1 MIKIHSCPK
10 GYVKDLDKSCSPE
23 ETVARAR
30 EALSL
35 HGKRVLAQTRRIDTG
50 RLGIP
55 VFMSICGED
64 AREIMPTRKQMGKG
78 ASPAQAEASALMEL
92 AERFSFFSFWNTPEN
107 FNAMTW
113 TQAERTFGEDL
124 LPISHIIHSVTDAV
138 SEEEARRILDLVP
151 WNFARVT
158 DIGAGREFMAP
169 LDWFKKLNE
178 FNGSSAGN
186 TLEESML
193 QGGCELVERH
203 VCAVIDRSRQE
214 SPNIDPASFTDPVL
228 VDLYR
233 KFTDN
238 GLRVWLKDFS
248 LGLPVPTVAAL
259 VMDPATFP
267 EKSEIVFTAG
277 TASSPQKAAI
287 RALTEIAQ
295 LGGDFETCSN
305 YEASGLPKFTQ
316 PDQFGWLTSG
326 PVVSIHDLPSN
337 QDEDITTELLN
348 FCARLGEQ
356 GFTFFSVDTTVQ
368 SLGIPAN
375 YNFIPGVL
383 FRERTPMAS
392 LGLFVGRI
400 LAEDMD
406 PEHAEAGLGVLEEI
420 NPGAHYLPFFRG
432 LVALRQG
439 DIDSAAD
446 WFAQAEPLQPEA
458 DDRGLAAFY
467 QAYALSQ
474 QGLWAET
481 IPHLDRAVGHCPEV
495 KEYFNLRGVAYF
507 KQQQYAGAAANFELA
522 LNLDS
527 GSAMD
532 LANLGL
538 CHKFMNNADK
548 ARELLG
554 EALALDPGLEFA
566 RTHLSELEAR

>member
-1 MIKIHSCPK
+1 MIKIHPCPK
-10 GYVKDLDKSCSPE
+10 GYVTDLDKTCTPE

-30 EALSL
+30 EALSQS
-35 HGKRVLAQTRRIDTG
+35 GKRILAQTRRIDTG

-78 ASPAQAEASALMEL
+78 ASAAQAEASALMEL
-92 AERFSFFSFWNTPEN
+92 AERFSYFSFWNTPGN
-107 FNAMTW
+107 FRTMTW
-113 TQAERTFGEDL
+113 SRAREAFGDRL
-124 LPISHIIHSVTDAV
+124 LPISFVIQSVGDQV
-138 SEEEARRILDLVP
+138 SEEDAERILDLLP
-151 WNFARVT
+151 WRFAPVT
-158 DIGAGREFMAP
+158 DIGGGKEYVAP

-203 VCAVIDRSRQE
+203 VCAVIDRTRQE
-214 SPNIDPASFTDPVL
+214 TPNIDPASFTDPVL
-228 VDLYR
+228 IELYE
-233 KFTDN
+233 KFTAN
-238 GLRVWLKDFS
+238 GLKVWLKDFS

-267 EKSEIVFTAG
+267 RKSEIVFTAG

-295 LGGDFETCSN
+295 LGGDFESCSN
-305 YEASGLPKFTQ
+305 YEASGLPKFTR
-316 PDQFGWLTSG
+316 PDQFAWLTAG
-326 PVVSIHDLPSN
+326 PSVSIHDLPVN
-337 QDEDITTELLN
+337 QDADIATELLN
-348 FCARLGEQ
+348 FCARLKAQ
-356 GFTFFSVDTTVQ
+356 GFTFFSVDTSVE

-375 YNFIPGVL
+375 YNFIPGFL

-406 PEHAEAGLGVLEEI
+406 PEHAERGLGILEEI
-420 NPGAHYLPFFRG
+420 RPDAHYLPFFRG

-439 DIDSAAD
+439 EIDDAAE

-481 IPHLDRAVGHCPEV
+481 IPHLDRAVDHCPEV

-554 EALALDPGLEFA
+554 EALLLDPGLEFA
-566 RTHLSELEAR
+566 RTHLNELEAR

>member
-1 MIKIHSCPK
+1 MIEIHSCPK
-10 GYVKDLDKSCSPE
+10 GYIADLDKTCTPE
-23 ETVARAR
+23 ETVATAR
-30 EALSL
+30 EALTRS
-35 HGKRVLAQTRRIDTG
+35 GKRILAQTRRIDTG

-55 VFMSICGED
+55 VFMSLCGED
-64 AREIMPTRKQMGKG
+64 ALGIMPTRKQMGKG
-78 ASPAQAEASALMEL
+78 ASAPQAEASALMEL
-92 AERFSFFSFWNTPEN
+92 VERFSYFSYWDNPEN
-107 FNAMTW
+107 FQPMTW
-113 TQAERTFGEDL
+113 SQAREAFGDRL
-124 LPISHIIHSVTDAV
+124 LPIPYMIQSVTDGV
-138 SEEEARRILDLVP
+138 SEDDAARILDLLP
-151 WNFARVT
+151 WRFAPVT
-158 DIGAGREFMAP
+158 DLGAGQEFMAP

-203 VCAVIDRSRQE
+203 VCAVVDRTRQE
-214 SPNIDPASFTDPVL
+214 TPSIDPASFTDPVL
-228 VDLYR
+228 IELYE
-233 KFTDN
+233 KFSAN
-238 GLRVWLKDFS
+238 GLKVILKDFS

-267 EKSEIVFTAG
+267 HKSEIVFTAG
-277 TASSPQKAAI
+277 TASSPEKAAI

-295 LGGDFETCSN
+295 LGGDFETGSN
-305 YEASGLPKFTQ
+305 YEASGLPKFTHPEQ
-316 PDQFGWLTSG
+316 CAWLTAG
-326 PVVSIHDLPSN
+326 DVVSIHSLPSN
-337 QDEDITTELLN
+337 QDADIATELVN
-348 FCARLGEQ
+348 FCARLKSQ
-356 GFTFFSVDTTVQ
+356 GFTFFSVDTTVPE
-368 SLGIPAN
+368 LGISAN
-375 YNFIPGVL
+375 YNFVPGFL

-392 LGLFVGRI
+392 LGLFVGRV

-406 PEHAEAGLGVLEEI
+406 PEEALAGLEVLQEI
-420 NPGAHYLPFFRG
+420 YPDAHYLPFFRG

-439 DIDSAAD
+439 EIDQAAS
-446 WFAQAEPLQPEA
+446 WFARAEPLQPEA

-474 QGLWAET
+474 QGQWTET
-481 IPHLDRAVGHCPEV
+481 IPHLDRAVTHCPEV

-522 LNLDS
+522 LALDS

-554 EALALDPGLEFA
+554 EALALDPSLEFA
-566 RTHLSELEAR
+566 RTHLSEL